1 MRILQLCIGLALI
14 MFGWQVK
21 AATSCTYSSLS
32 LKLPVSF
39 AHDSGQPGMIS
50 SSWHEASSPALMTCD
65 LTSSG
70 QYSVTAS
77 SALPVSGMFSFEN
90 TFYALLN
97 TSVPGISLIM
107 AVADTKGQW
116 LPYQGIELTTYK
128 GDAPVYSSYGIK
140 VRVRLVATTRLDS
153 GSYNVSAETL
163 LSTGITK
170 DAVYTGSAFTSLT
183 GTVVTAKSPAC
194 KLYLSVTT
202 IALPKI
208 KLADIPVAG
217 AIAGT
222 TPVVFAAVC
231 EGAASAYNVKYAL
244 LDMNDWSATDKYVAL
259 RPASGGGNIGSVA
272 LQIAEG
278 STVMNMGTFYSL
290 GLIQSQGG
298 FFSKTLDVSYVRRSM
313 VALNPGKFVGAVSIL
328 LSYD

>member
-77 SALPVSGMFSFEN
+77 SALPVSSMFSFEN

-170 DAVYTGSAFTSLT
+170 DTVYTGSAFTSLT

-208 KLADIPVAG
+208 KLADIPVVG

-272 LQIAEG
+272 LQIAED

-313 VALNPGKFVGAVSIL
+313 AALNPGKFVGAVSIL